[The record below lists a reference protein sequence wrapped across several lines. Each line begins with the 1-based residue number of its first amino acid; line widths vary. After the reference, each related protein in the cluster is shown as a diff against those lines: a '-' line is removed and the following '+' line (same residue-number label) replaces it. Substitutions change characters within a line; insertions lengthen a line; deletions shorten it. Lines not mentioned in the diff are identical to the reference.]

1 MYENFCSFLRAK
13 YNKWKQLN
21 EMVSLTYKS
30 QIMIKLVSLYM
41 ICQYQVESLMHI
53 LNNNVKKVD
62 KHRYE
67 ITYII
72 NNRTYK
78 TIVRVPKGPVNIT
91 KISTSNGVNVTER
104 VISYYGCRPD
114 TELSPNFLGYD
125 ELTFE
130 YIDGKTERFTDN
142 EIIII

>member
-1 MYENFCSFLRAK
+1 MYDSVCAYFKSK

-30 QIMIKLVSLYM
+30 RIMITFVSLYM
-41 ICQYQVESLMHI
+41 ICQYQYESLLHL
-53 LNNNVKKVD
+53 LNNNVKKID

-72 NNRTYK
+72 NNKTYK
-78 TIVRVPKGPVNIT
+78 TIVKVPKGPSYITNI
-91 KISTSNGVNVTER
+91 TSNGINVTEH
-104 VISYYGCRPD
+104 VLPYYGCLPD
-114 TELSPNFLGYD
+114 TEFTPNILGYD

-130 YIDGKTERFTDN
+130 YFDGKKESYVDN
-142 EIIII
+142 MVIT